1 MKINRRVNHIVTEM
15 LRHLESW
22 LAARNV
28 NQVMLL
34 NGGREWERDYTTV
47 KPAALGQVFH
57 SV

>member
-1 MKINRRVNHIVTEM
+1 MKINRVDHTVKEM
-15 LRHLESW
+15 LRKLESW
-22 LAARNV
+22 LAGRNV

-34 NGGREWERDYTTV
+34 DGGREWERGYTTV